1 VTERNMDPT
10 AEWPRI
16 LRPLVRRRWMP
27 ARYRRDSGYSYFI
40 LVLILLGPLAAV
52 LTLIAAP
59 IWLTYLGVR
68 WVLRRVGA
76 PDEPA

>member
-1 VTERNMDPT
+1 VTEGDTNPT

-16 LRPLVRRRWMP
+16 LRPLVRRGWL
-27 ARYRRDSGYSYFI
+27 AGRYRRDSGYGYFI
-40 LVLILLGPLAAV
+40 LVLMLLGPLAAV

-76 PDEPA
+76 LDEPA

>member
-1 VTERNMDPT
+1 
-10 AEWPRI
+10 
-16 LRPLVRRRWMP
+16 MP